1 MFVCSFSIS
10 ILHGLTH
17 VPKKSGKL
25 KLDYIDLD
33 LVRGSSFPKAKPKH
47 GLLYL
52 SQLCLVRL
60 LFLPFYRHWW
70 IRQTSVGIFQF
81 LLVLYGFQIVN
92 MAIYFSRPIVS
103 AGVSDSSS
111 SVVNVTADAEIISHD
126 VTAEEVFLPI
136 LMMII
141 LSFLLSQVL
150 ETFSLFK
157 LSLPFYNKD
166 LFSFF

>member
-1 MFVCSFSIS
+1 MKVINVCVFSIS
-10 ILHGLTH
+10 ILHGLAH

-47 GLLYL
+47 GLIYL

-70 IRQTSVGIFQF
+70 MRQTSVGIFQL

-92 MAIYFSRPIVS
+92 MAIYLSRPIQ
-103 AGVSDSSS
+103 AGVSDLSS
-111 SVVNVTADAEIISHD
+111 SVVNVTADAETISHD
-126 VTAEEVFLPI
+126 VTAVEVFLTV

-141 LSFLLSQVL
+141 LSFLLSQV
-150 ETFSLFK
+150 FK
-157 LSLPFYNKD
+157 NNHYFILN
-166 LFSFF
+166 